1 MSKRITANRWE
12 KILQDWKESGESKA
26 SFCRRNNISLST
38 LSYHVKREKN
48 KESVS
53 GFTRIPVLP
62 IVNKKEIEKKQL
74 IEIRTGYCTIFLGGN
89 NIEDSLHAVLKTL
102 KALKAYDI

>member
-12 KILQDWKESGESKA
+12 KILQEWKESGEPKA

-38 LSYHVKREKN
+38 FSYHIKRENN

-53 GFTRIPVLP
+53 GFTRLPVP
-62 IVNKKEIEKKQL
+62 VVTKKEIERKQL
-74 IEIRTGYCTIFLGGN
+74 IKIRTGYCTIFLN
-89 NIEDSLHAVLKTL
+89 EKNIEDSLHAVLKTL

>member
-1 MSKRITANRWE
+1 MSKRITADRWE
-12 KILQDWKESGESKA
+12 EILQEWKESGESKTY
-26 SFCRRNNISLST
+26 FCRKNNISLST
-38 LSYHVKREKN
+38 FSYHVKRKKY

-53 GFTRIPVLP
+53 GFTRIPVP
-62 IVNKKEIEKKQL
+62 VVNKIEIEKKQL
-74 IEIRTGYCTIFLGGN
+74 VEIRTGYCTIFLGGN

>member
-38 LSYHVKREKN
+38 FSYHVKSGKN
-48 KESVS
+48 KKSVS
-53 GFTRIPVLP
+53 GFTRLPVP
-62 IVNKKEIEKKQL
+62 VVNKKEIEKKL
-74 IEIRTGYCTIFLGGN
+74 SLEIKTDYCTILLNGS
-89 NIEDSLHAVLKTL
+89 NIEDSLNAVLKTL
-102 KALKAYDI
+102 KVLKAYDI